1 MREAEEGGSQEKDL
15 NSAFL
20 LSDAME
26 TEAVTVPVN
35 SHVTSQQKE
44 LPSGKDHVHQSGR
57 PETSLTQQVTK
68 QGPEGSDGP
77 RAHRQLGRADLSP
90 VKPRATRRPP
100 GAQGAGAG
108 ATNREMPGSSLL
120 GGGGAGFGS

>member
-1 MREAEEGGSQEKDL
+1 MREAEEGGNQEKNL

-26 TEAVTVPVN
+26 TEAVTVP
-35 SHVTSQQKE
+35 SQQKGF
-44 LPSGKDHVHQSGR
+44 LLGKDHVHQSGR

-77 RAHRQLGRADLSP
+77 RVHRQLGRADLSP
-90 VKPRATRRPP
+90 MKPRATRRPP

-108 ATNREMPGSSLL
+108 ATNREMPRSSLL